1 MSASAG
7 FLSSPAA
14 GRPQGIPADRA
25 RSLFRWNATLS
36 VLHLVQGLGILAISF
51 LLRYL
56 RTRSFNIFVAYRLV
70 LAAIILVA
78 FLAR

>member
-1 MSASAG
+1 MGVVASFVTG
-7 FLSSPAA
+7 M
-14 GRPQGIPADRA
+14 
-25 RSLFRWNATLS
+25 
-36 VLHLVQGLGILAISF
+36 LAIAF

-70 LAAIILVA
+70 LAAVILVA